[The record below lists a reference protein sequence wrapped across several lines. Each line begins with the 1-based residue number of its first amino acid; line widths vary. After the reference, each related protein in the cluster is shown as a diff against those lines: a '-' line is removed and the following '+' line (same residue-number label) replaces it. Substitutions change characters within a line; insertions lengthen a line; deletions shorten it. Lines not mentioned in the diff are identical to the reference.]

1 MAIYLSNKC
10 GLCEICKILMSSF
23 CHLLPPHN
31 FIHIL
36 FLLKS
41 WKGVKM
47 VNPISRL
54 PSRRRLWL
62 SSPAS
67 EHQPAASNYFS
78 SSSSS
83 PPLLQL
89 LRLLLLL
96 VLLLLLSSHKAS
108 ANNSASSSF
117 QAGVSLA
124 SNNGQVLPG
133 LGRSDLYHE
142 EKDFLDLLSGHPCPP
157 GQPSDQQEGRE
168 EADLPCWNLPDQWL

>member
-1 MAIYLSNKC
+1 MAIYLLNKC

-23 CHLLPPHN
+23 CHLLPPHI
-31 FIHIL
+31 FIHLL

-67 EHQPAASNYFS
+67 EHQPAASNSSSSNYFS

-83 PPLLQL
+83 P
-89 LRLLLLL
+89 
-96 VLLLLLSSHKAS
+96 SSS
-108 ANNSASSSF
+108 NSSSSNYSSSPSSSNCYASSSCLCCYCCWVPTRPQPRTLLAPLSRLG
-117 QAGVSLA
+117 QALLLA
-124 SNNGQVLPG
+124 MAKCCQG
-133 LGRSDLYHE
+133 
-142 EKDFLDLLSGHPCPP
+142 
-157 GQPSDQQEGRE
+157 
-168 EADLPCWNLPDQWL
+168 

>member
-1 MAIYLSNKC
+1 MVIVTIHNQMAIYLLNKC

-23 CHLLPPHN
+23 CHLLPPHI
-31 FIHIL
+31 FIHLL

-67 EHQPAASNYFS
+67 EHQPAASNSSSSNYFS

-83 PPLLQL
+83 PPPPTSTPPPPACAATAVEFPQGLSQQLCWLL
-89 LRLLLLL
+89 
-96 VLLLLLSSHKAS
+96 
-108 ANNSASSSF
+108 F
-117 QAGVSLA
+117 
-124 SNNGQVLPG
+124 PG
-133 LGRSDLYHE
+133 WG
-142 EKDFLDLLSGHPCPP
+142 KPCF
-157 GQPSDQQEGRE
+157 
-168 EADLPCWNLPDQWL
+168 

>member
-1 MAIYLSNKC
+1 MQNFDEQFLSLASSTHIYPPSVSFEKLERCENGQSNFPVAEQEKAVALIASLGTPAGC
-10 GLCEICKILMSSF
+10 LQLLLLQLL
-23 CHLLPPHN
+23 LLP
-31 FIHIL
+31 L
-36 FLLKS
+36 
-41 WKGVKM
+41 
-47 VNPISRL
+47 
-54 PSRRRLWL
+54 
-62 SSPAS
+62 
-67 EHQPAASNYFS
+67 
-78 SSSSS
+78 
-83 PPLLQL
+83 LLQL

-108 ANNSASSSF
+108 ANNSAGSSF
-117 QAGVSLA
+117 QAGASLA